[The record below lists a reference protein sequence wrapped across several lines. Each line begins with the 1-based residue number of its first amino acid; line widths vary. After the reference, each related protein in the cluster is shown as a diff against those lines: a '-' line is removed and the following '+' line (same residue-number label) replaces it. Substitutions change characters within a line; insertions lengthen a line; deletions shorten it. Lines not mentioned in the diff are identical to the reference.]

1 MSSTSSGDASNWHPL
16 TIPSSLPYDA
26 AVAGK
31 VDRIQDPELRAS
43 LQAAQES
50 LRKGDYRDVVR
61 RSAEAFLELVRRR
74 PELLEGQEGI
84 RRLFMFPRL
93 GVDLAVSPGSPPT
106 LKWERERFSFSEAV
120 TYLEFATEQLLQAGM

>member
-1 MSSTSSGDASNWHPL
+1 
-16 TIPSSLPYDA
+16 
-26 AVAGK
+26 VAGK